1 MHPVFYNDCAGELE
15 SIMGRGRMCD
25 ALNELFAEKLQ
36 NKREETKAESMDDF
50 ERRVAH
56 KENAAV

>member
-15 SIMGRGRMCD
+15 SIMGVCD